1 MCQSPF
7 HQIGS
12 QSHQTIVHGAHVILI
27 CDVYGA
33 LVDDIAC
40 VYFVFKKESGYA
52 GVRIA
57 VDDGPVDGRRAA
69 VVG

>member
-1 MCQSPF
+1 M
-7 HQIGS
+7 
-12 QSHQTIVHGAHVILI
+12 HGAHVILI

-69 VVG
+69 VVGS